1 MTSNPNA
8 HGMYYVF
15 TTNDGSATAEPV
27 ISETT
32 GTAKTIVTA
41 GTNQISLSYGLT
53 GSSVALLIWFGG
65 SVTD

>member
-15 TTNDGSATAEPV
+15 STNEGSVTAEPA

-32 GTAKTIVTA
+32 GSAKTIVTA
-41 GTNQISLSYGLT
+41 GTNQLSLSYSLT